1 MTAKEVREKFLDFFS
16 AKGGSPP
23 KADGPLAHASGGKG
37 HTIIPSAPLV
47 PENDP
52 TVLFT
57 TAGMHPLV
65 PYLLGEDHPGGKRV
79 ANVQICLRT
88 DDIEEI
94 GDNRHLTFFE
104 MLGNWSFGDY
114 FKREAIEW
122 SFELLTSKD
131 KGFALDPKRLYVTV
145 FGGVKELGL
154 ERDEKSIKIWQEVF
168 AKAGLKAE
176 VADEGNIWKNKNIRI
191 FPLGMKDNFWGPVG
205 EIGPCGP
212 CTEMYYDLHPKKKH
226 SKVSFDDLIDQFR
239 FLEIWNDVFMEFNK
253 LSDDKYELLKQKNVD
268 TGMGVERMLAV
279 LNNKENIFD
288 IELFSAVFESIKK
301 LSDKNYNNCQ
311 KEFRIIADH
320 LKAAVFILA
329 ENIEPSNVDRGY
341 VLRRLIR
348 RAIRC
353 GKQIGIKT
361 PFTHK
366 IAEVIINLYQD
377 PYLHLKKNQDFIIE
391 QLVREEEKFGETL
404 EKGLKQFKFLIR
416 RKLIITPVE
425 PGSPTTDIKDKMKIT
440 GREAFDL
447 YQTYGFPLE
456 LIKELARENR
466 FTVDEDG
473 FNEEMKHHQEL
484 SRTAAA
490 GMFKGGL
497 SDHSEIATRYHTATH
512 LLLASLR
519 KVLGEHVF
527 QRGSNITAERLRFD
541 FSHSEKLTP
550 EQIKQ
555 VEDLVNQKIQEGLP
569 VKVEEMTVNEAKAQ
583 GAIGVFEQKY
593 GERVKV
599 YTIGLS
605 TSSGSIFSQEI
616 CGGPHIKNTRQ
627 LGKFKIIREE
637 ASSAGVRRIKAV
649 LE

>member
-1 MTAKEVREKFLDFFS
+1 MTAFQIRQKFLDFFQE
-16 AKGGSPP
+16 K
-23 KADGPLAHASGGKG
+23 K

-88 DDIEEI
+88 DDIAEI

-122 SFELLTSKD
+122 SFELLISKD

-176 VADEGNIWKNKNIRI
+176 VADEGNIWKNKNVRI

-212 CTEMYYDLHPKKKH
+212 CTEMYYDLHPKEKH
-226 SKVSFDDLIDQFR
+226 SKISFDNLIDNFR

-253 LSDDKYELLKQKNVD
+253 LPDGKYELLKQKNVD

-279 LNNKENIFD
+279 LNNKKNIFD
-288 IELFSAVFESIKK
+288 IELFSPIFESIKK

-361 PFTHK
+361 PFTHQ
-366 IAEVIINLYQD
+366 IAGVIINLYQD
-377 PYLHLKKNQDFIIE
+377 PYLHLNKNQDFIIE
-391 QLVREEEKFGETL
+391 QLVREEEKFGKTL
-404 EKGLKQFKFLIR
+404 EKGMLIFQNTIRQLADKNQRDLEKFKNISGEL
-416 RKLIITPVE
+416 
-425 PGSPTTDIKDKMKIT
+425 
-440 GREAFDL
+440 AFDL
-447 YQTYGFPLE
+447 YQTYGFPIE
-456 LIKELARENR
+456 MTEELAKEQSLEIDTESFKKLFER
-466 FTVDEDG
+466 
-473 FNEEMKHHQEL
+473 HQEL
-484 SRTAAA
+484 SRTASA

-541 FSHSEKLTP
+541 FSHPEKLTP

-555 VEDLVNQKIQEGLP
+555 VEDLVNQKIKEGLS

-599 YTIGLS
+599 YTIGPS
-605 TSSGSIFSQEI
+605 TSSGSIFSREI
-616 CGGPHIKNTRQ
+616 CGGPHIENIGQ
-627 LGKFKIIREE
+627 LGHFKIIREE